1 MVLTFLGE
9 KTMMI
14 KTADGTASVG
24 SAGVAGAGLGLGIA
38 GTALALLQNGGL
50 GNILGGFGGCGQYA
64 TKSDIG
70 YSQELA
76 KKDSEIALLKSEQ
89 NTEIKIADV
98 YDRLITKIN
107 ANQLAQAEWNAA
119 QAVNNCKM
127 SNAIAVN
134 SNSIAALQS
143 CCNSITKLVVPN
155 SAICPGWGDVTVSV
169 TPTTTPTTAG

>member
-1 MVLTFLGE
+1 
-9 KTMMI
+9 MMI
-14 KTADGTASVG
+14 KTPDGEKSVASG
-24 SAGVAGAGLGLGIA
+24 GLGGAALGTGIA
-38 GTALALLQNGGL
+38 GLSVALLNGGL
-50 GNILGGFGGCGQYA
+50 GNLLGGGFGGCNQYA
-64 TKSDIG
+64 SKSDIA

-119 QAVNNCKM
+119 QAVNNCTM

-134 SNSIAALQS
+134 TNSISALQN

-155 SAICPGWGDVTVSV
+155 SSICPGWGDVTVTV
-169 TPTTTPTTAG
+169 TPTTTPTTGA

>member
-1 MVLTFLGE
+1 
-9 KTMMI
+9 MMI
-14 KTADGTASVG
+14 KTADGEKSVG

-38 GTALALLQNGGL
+38 GTALALLNNGGL
-50 GNILGGFGGCGQYA
+50 GNLLGGLGGCGCNQYA
-64 TKSDIG
+64 SKSDIA

-76 KKDSEIALLKSEQ
+76 RKDSEISLLKSEQ

-134 SNSIAALQS
+134 SNSISALQN
-143 CCNSITKLVVPN
+143 CCNSITKLIVPKD
-155 SAICPGWGDVTVSV
+155 AICPSV
-169 TPTTTPTTAG
+169 MPEFNSWTAPTTPTTGA

>member
-9 KTMMI
+9 KTMQI
-14 KTADGTASVG
+14 KTADGERSVA
-24 SAGVAGAGLGLGIA
+24 SAGVGGAALGTGIA
-38 GTALALLQNGGL
+38 GLSVALLNGGL
-50 GNILGGFGGCGQYA
+50 GNLLGGLGGCNQYA
-64 TKSDIG
+64 SKSDIM

-89 NTEIKIADV
+89 NTEVKIADV

-134 SNSIAALQS
+134 SNSIAALQN

-155 SAICPGWGDVTVSV
+155 SAICPGWGDVTVTV

>member
-9 KTMMI
+9 KIMMI

-50 GNILGGFGGCGQYA
+50 GGILGGLGGCNQYA
-64 TKSDIG
+64 TKSDIA

-98 YDRLITKIN
+98 YDRLLTRIN
-107 ANQLAQAEWNAA
+107 ADRQAQADWNAA
-119 QAVNNCKM
+119 QMVNNCSM

-134 SNSIAALQS
+134 TNSISALQN

-155 SAICPGWGDVTVSV
+155 SAICPGWGAVDVTI
-169 TPTTTPTTAG
+169 TPTTTTGA

>member
-50 GNILGGFGGCGQYA
+50 GNIFGGLGGCNQYA
-64 TKSDIG
+64 SKSDIA

-89 NTEIKIADV
+89 NTEVKIADV

-107 ANQLAQAEWNAA
+107 ANQMAQAEWNAA
-119 QAVNNCKM
+119 QMVNNCQM

-134 SNSIAALQS
+134 TNSISALQN
-143 CCNSITKLVVPN
+143 CCNSITKLVVPKD
-155 SAICPGWGDVTVSV
+155 AICPSV
-169 TPTTTPTTAG
+169 MPEFNSWVAPTTTTGA

>member
-1 MVLTFLGE
+1 MQ
-9 KTMMI
+9 I
-14 KTADGTASVG
+14 KTADGTANVG

-50 GNILGGFGGCGQYA
+50 GNLFCGGGNTQYA
-64 TKSDIG
+64 TKSDIA

-89 NTEIKIADV
+89 NTEVKIADV

-107 ANQLAQAEWNAA
+107 ANQMAQAEWNAT
-119 QAVNNCKM
+119 QSVNNCKM

-134 SNSIAALQS
+134 SNSISALQN

>member
-9 KTMMI
+9 KIMMI

-50 GNILGGFGGCGQYA
+50 GGILGGLGGCNQYA
-64 TKSDIG
+64 TKSDIA

-98 YDRLITKIN
+98 YERLNTKIGVLEGQICQQNVYN
-107 ANQLAQAEWNAA
+107 ATNT
-119 QAVNNCKM
+119 
-127 SNAIAVN
+127 
-134 SNSIAALQS
+134 AALTCLQGQVAQLLS
-143 CCNSITKLVVPN
+143 LTKIVVPN
-155 SAICPGWGDVTVSV
+155 TSVCPGWGDVTVSV
-169 TPTTTPTTAG
+169 TPAPTT

>member
-1 MVLTFLGE
+1 
-9 KTMMI
+9 MMI

-50 GNILGGFGGCGQYA
+50 GGILGGLGGCNQYA
-64 TKSDIG
+64 TKSDIA

-98 YDRLITKIN
+98 YDRLLTRIN
-107 ANQLAQAEWNAA
+107 ADRQAQADWNAA
-119 QAVNNCKM
+119 QMVNNCSM

-134 SNSIAALQS
+134 TNSISALQN
-143 CCNSITKLVVPN
+143 CCNSITKLVVPRD
-155 SAICPGWGDVTVSV
+155 AICPSV
-169 TPTTTPTTAG
+169 MPEFNSWTAPTAPTTGA

>member
-1 MVLTFLGE
+1 
-9 KTMMI
+9 MMI

-50 GNILGGFGGCGQYA
+50 GNVFGGLGGCNQYA
-64 TKSDIG
+64 TKSDIA

-89 NTEIKIADV
+89 NTEVKIAEV
-98 YDRLITKIN
+98 YDRLLTRIN
-107 ANQLAQAEWNAA
+107 ADRQAQADWNAA
-119 QAVNNCKM
+119 QMVNNCSM

-134 SNSIAALQS
+134 TNSISALKD
-143 CCNSITKLVVPN
+143 CCNSITKLVIPSTV
-155 SAICPGWGDVTVSV
+155 ICTQG
-169 TPTTTPTTAG
+169 TTTTTGA

>member
-1 MVLTFLGE
+1 
-9 KTMMI
+9 MI

-50 GNILGGFGGCGQYA
+50 SNILGGLGGCNQYA
-64 TKSDIG
+64 TKSDVA

-76 KKDSEIALLKSEQ
+76 RKDAEIALLKSEQ
-89 NTEIKIADV
+89 NTEVKMADV
-98 YDRLITKIN
+98 YDRLLTRIN
-107 ANQLAQAEWNAA
+107 ADRQAQADWNAA
-119 QAVNNCKM
+119 QMVNNCSM

-134 SNSIAALQS
+134 ANSITALQN

-155 SAICPGWGDVTVSV
+155 SSICPGWGDVTVTV
-169 TPTTTPTTAG
+169 TPTTTPTTTTGA

>member
-1 MVLTFLGE
+1 MQ
-9 KTMMI
+9 I
-14 KTADGTASVG
+14 KTADGTANVG

-38 GTALALLQNGGL
+38 GTALALLNNGGL
-50 GNILGGFGGCGQYA
+50 GNILGGVAGNQYA
-64 TKSDIG
+64 TKSDLA

-89 NTEIKIADV
+89 NTEVKIADV
-98 YDRLITKIN
+98 YDRLITRIN
-107 ANQLAQAEWNAA
+107 ADRQAQSDWNAA
-119 QAVNNCKM
+119 QMVNNCSM

-134 SNSIAALQS
+134 TNSISALQN

-155 SAICPGWGDVTVSV
+155 SAICPGWGNVDVTI

>member
-1 MVLTFLGE
+1 MI
-9 KTMMI
+9 I

-50 GNILGGFGGCGQYA
+50 GNILGGIGGNQYA
-64 TKSDIG
+64 TKSDIM

-98 YDRLITKIN
+98 YDRLLTKIN
-107 ANQLAQAEWNAA
+107 ANQQAQADWNAA
-119 QAVNNCKM
+119 QMVNNCSM

-134 SNSIAALQS
+134 TNSISALQN

-155 SAICPGWGDVTVSV
+155 SAICPGWGDVTVTV

>member
-1 MVLTFLGE
+1 MQ
-9 KTMMI
+9 I
-14 KTADGTASVG
+14 KTADGTVNVASP
-24 SAGVAGAGLGLGIA
+24 GVATGGLVTGII
-38 GTALALLQNGGL
+38 GTTLSVLNNGGL
-50 GNILGGFGGCGQYA
+50 GNLLGGGGNTQYA
-64 TKSDIG
+64 TKSDIA

-107 ANQLAQAEWNAA
+107 ANQQAQAEWNAT
-119 QAVNNCKM
+119 QSVNNCKM

-134 SNSIAALQS
+134 SNSISALEN

-155 SAICPGWGDVTVSV
+155 NVICPGWGNVDVTIK
-169 TPTTTPTTAG
+169 PTTTPTTGA

>member
-1 MVLTFLGE
+1 MQ
-9 KTMMI
+9 I
-14 KTADGTASVG
+14 KTADGTYSVG

-50 GNILGGFGGCGQYA
+50 GGILGGGCGGNQYA
-64 TKSDIG
+64 SKSDIM

-107 ANQLAQAEWNAA
+107 ANQMAQAEWNAA
-119 QAVNNCKM
+119 QSVNNCKM

-134 SNSIAALQS
+134 SNSIAALQN

-155 SAICPGWGDVTVSV
+155 SAICPGWGNVDVTI
-169 TPTTTPTTAG
+169 TPATTTGA